1 MSNRFSDDL
10 HSRFSQRPRSSSALA
25 NRLLIVWGLLVLA
38 CLGLLIKL
46 FTIQIV
52 DGAKLSQEAQR
63 RQQVSQRSSV
73 PRRPI
78 VDRYGDIIAADQA
91 SYTIYAHPKM
101 FKKGKDKL
109 SNKDVATALSPIL
122 QVSSQELLT
131 KFEKHNTGILLG
143 RRLTQ
148 EVRDQIATMKNDG
161 IEIQQSLQ
169 DYRRIYPQD
178 EVAAEVLGYVDFN
191 YKAQAGVERSQE
203 SLIERQMREFR
214 ISKTGGSGGTLP
226 DYATEEFLHHDD
238 LKLKLT
244 IDMRLQRVARKS
256 LRQQIL
262 KWKALRGTVIIMDA
276 QTGAIRSMVTEP
288 TFNPNKFN
296 DPKYPPSVFRN
307 WAIADLYEP
316 GSTFKPLNVAI
327 ALENKV
333 ITPATLFNDTGSV
346 TIGPHTIRNSDKRGH
361 GPITAAQVLQYSSN
375 VGMVEM
381 MRHLQPE
388 IYYSWLERLELGRK
402 VGIDLPFEAQGT
414 LKDRNQFLKSPIEP
428 ATTAF
433 GQGLSMTPI
442 QLVTMTGALANGGKL
457 VRPYVV
463 EGLFDSNGVR
473 QDVDNRPSPRQI
485 FSPENTEE
493 VLKMMQSVVETGTGG
508 NAKISGFDVAGK
520 TGTAQKASKTG
531 GYQKEA
537 KITSFI
543 GVLPVSGP
551 RRYVIFAAV
560 DEPTAKGEAF
570 GGTVAA
576 PIVKDVMDALILQ
589 EKIVPVDIKKASETP
604 SPSPET
610 PSPSPET
617 PSPSPTTPSISPK
630 TNTPSPS
637 SKTPSP

>member
-1 MSNRFSDDL
+1 MSNRFTTNL
-10 HSRFSQRPRSSSALA
+10 RSRFNQRPTTSSALA
-25 NRLLIVWGLLVLA
+25 NRLLLVWGLLILA

-52 DGAKLSQEAQR
+52 DGTKLSQEAQR
-63 RQQVSQRSSV
+63 RQQTSQRPFV

-91 SYTIYAHPKM
+91 SYTIFAHPRL
-101 FKKGKDKL
+101 FKKGKDHLAKA
-109 SNKDVATALSPIL
+109 DVAATLAPIL
-122 QVSSQELLT
+122 QVSSEELLA
-131 KFEKHNTGILLG
+131 KFEKRPTGILLG

-148 EVRDQIATMKNDG
+148 EVRDQIAALKNDG
-161 IEIQQSLQ
+161 LEIQQSLQ
-169 DYRRIYPQD
+169 DYRRVYPQD
-178 EVAAEVLGYVDFN
+178 EMAAEVLGYVDFN

-203 SLIERQMREFR
+203 SLIERKMREFR
-214 ISKTGGSGGTLP
+214 ISRAGGSGGTLP

-256 LRQQIL
+256 LRAQIS
-262 KWKALRGTVIIMDA
+262 KWHALRGTVIIMDS

-296 DPKYPPSVFRN
+296 DPKYSPSVFRN

-327 ALENKV
+327 ALENKA
-333 ITPATLFNDTGSV
+333 ITPQTIFNDSGAV
-346 TIGPHTIRNSDKRGH
+346 TIGPNTIRNSDKRGH
-361 GPITAAQVLQYSSN
+361 GQITAAEVLQYSSN

-381 MRHLQPE
+381 MRKLPPDL
-388 IYYSWLERLELGRK
+388 YYKWLERLELGRK

-433 GQGLSMTPI
+433 GQGLSMTPL

-485 FSPENTEE
+485 FSQENTEA
-493 VLKMMQSVVETGTGG
+493 VLKMMQSVVEKGTGG
-508 NAKISGFDVAGK
+508 NAKILGFDVAGK
-520 TGTAQKASKTG
+520 TGTAQKASKSG
-531 GYQKEA
+531 GYQANA

-551 RRYVIFAAV
+551 RRYVVFAAV
-560 DEPTAKGEAF
+560 DEPKGEAF

-576 PIVKDVMDALILQ
+576 PIVKDVMDALILL
-589 EKIVPVDIKKASETP
+589 EKVVPVDTKKAAEP
-604 SPSPET
+604 A
-610 PSPSPET
+610 
-617 PSPSPTTPSISPK
+617 SPK
-630 TNTPSPS
+630 P
-637 SKTPSP
+637 

>member
-1 MSNRFSDDL
+1 MANRFTTRL
-10 HSRFSQRPRSSSALA
+10 RSRFNQRPTTSSALA
-25 NRLLIVWGLLVLA
+25 NRLLLVWGLLVLA
-38 CLGLLIKL
+38 CLGLLVKL

-52 DGAKLSQEAQR
+52 DGPKLSQEAQR
-63 RQQVSQRSSV
+63 RQQTSQRPFV

-91 SYTIYAHPKM
+91 SYTIFAHPRM
-101 FKKGKDKL
+101 FKKGKGTL
-109 SNKDVATALSPIL
+109 SKAEVANALAPIL
-122 QVSSQELLT
+122 QVTREELLA
-131 KFEKHNTGILLG
+131 KFEKRPTGILLG

-148 EVRDQIATMKNDG
+148 EVRDQIAVMKNDG

-169 DYRRIYPQD
+169 DYRRVYPQD
-178 EVAAEVLGYVDFN
+178 EMAAEVLGYVDFN

-214 ISKTGGSGGTLP
+214 ISRAGGSGGTLP
-226 DYATEEFLHHDD
+226 DYATEEFLQHDD

-244 IDMRLQRVARKS
+244 IDMRLQRVARKA
-256 LRQQIL
+256 LRAQIS
-262 KWKALRGTVIIMDA
+262 KWKALRGTVIIMDS
-276 QTGAIRSMVTEP
+276 QTGAIRSLVTEP
-288 TFNPNKFN
+288 TFNPNQFN
-296 DPKYPPSVFRN
+296 DPKYSPSVFRN

-327 ALENKV
+327 ALENKA
-333 ITPATLFNDTGSV
+333 ITPQTLFKDSGAV

-361 GPITAAQVLQYSSN
+361 GSISAAEVLQYSSN

-381 MRHLQPE
+381 MRKLTPDT
-388 IYYSWLERLELGRK
+388 YYSWLERLELGRK

-414 LKDRNQFLKSPIEP
+414 LKNRNEFLKSPIEP

-473 QDVDNRPSPRQI
+473 QDVDKRPSPRQI
-485 FSPENTEE
+485 FSQDNTEA
-493 VLKMMQSVVETGTGG
+493 VLKMMQSVVEKGTGG
-508 NAKISGFDVAGK
+508 NAKILGFDVAGK
-520 TGTAQKASKTG
+520 TGTAQKAAKSG
-531 GYQKEA
+531 GYQANA

-560 DEPTAKGEAF
+560 DEPKGEAF

-576 PIVKDVMDALILQ
+576 PIVKEVMDALILL
-589 EKIVPVDIKKASETP
+589 EKVVPADTQKAAQ
-604 SPSPET
+604 SPP
-610 PSPSPET
+610 
-617 PSPSPTTPSISPK
+617 PK
-630 TNTPSPS
+630 
-637 SKTPSP
+637 

>member
-1 MSNRFSDDL
+1 MSNRFTTNLRSQ
-10 HSRFSQRPRSSSALA
+10 FNQRPTTSKALA
-25 NRLLIVWGLLVLA
+25 NRLLLVWGLLVLA

-52 DGAKLSQEAQR
+52 DGTKLSQEAQR
-63 RQQVSQRSSV
+63 RQQTSQRPFV

-91 SYTIYAHPKM
+91 SYTIFAHPRL
-101 FKKGKDKL
+101 FKKGKDNLAKA
-109 SNKDVATALSPIL
+109 DVAATLAPIL
-122 QVSSQELLT
+122 QVSSEELLA
-131 KFEKHNTGILLG
+131 KFEKRPTGILLG

-148 EVRDQIATMKNDG
+148 EVKDQVAALKNDG
-161 IEIQQSLQ
+161 LEIQQSLQ
-169 DYRRIYPQD
+169 DYRRVYPQD
-178 EVAAEVLGYVDFN
+178 EMAAEVLGYVDFN

-203 SLIERQMREFR
+203 SLIERKMREFR
-214 ISKTGGSGGTLP
+214 ISRAGGSGGTLP

-256 LRQQIL
+256 LRAQIS
-262 KWKALRGTVIIMDA
+262 KWRALRGTVIIMDS

-296 DPKYPPSVFRN
+296 DPKYSPSVFRN

-327 ALENKV
+327 ALENKA
-333 ITPATLFNDTGSV
+333 ITPQTLFNDSGAV
-346 TIGPHTIRNSDKRGH
+346 TIGPNTIRNSDKRGH
-361 GPITAAQVLQYSSN
+361 GQITAAEVLQYSSN

-381 MRHLQPE
+381 MRKLSPDL
-388 IYYSWLERLELGRK
+388 YYKWLERLELGRK

-433 GQGLSMTPI
+433 GQGLSMTPL

-485 FSPENTEE
+485 FSQENTEA
-493 VLKMMQSVVETGTGG
+493 VLKMMQSVVEKGTGG
-508 NAKISGFDVAGK
+508 NAKILGFDVAGK
-520 TGTAQKASKTG
+520 TGTAQKASKSG
-531 GYQKEA
+531 GYQANA

-551 RRYVIFAAV
+551 RRYVVFAAV
-560 DEPTAKGEAF
+560 DEPKGEAF

-576 PIVKDVMDALILQ
+576 PIVKDVMDALILL
-589 EKIVPVDIKKASETP
+589 EKVVPVDTKKAAEP
-604 SPSPET
+604 A
-610 PSPSPET
+610 
-617 PSPSPTTPSISPK
+617 SPK
-630 TNTPSPS
+630 P
-637 SKTPSP
+637 

>member
-1 MSNRFSDDL
+1 MANRFTTRL
-10 HSRFSQRPRSSSALA
+10 RSRFNQRPTTSSALA
-25 NRLLIVWGLLVLA
+25 NRLLLVWGLLILS
-38 CLGLLIKL
+38 CLGLLVKL

-52 DGAKLSQEAQR
+52 DGTKLSQEAQR
-63 RQQVSQRSSV
+63 RQQTSQRPFV

-91 SYTIYAHPKM
+91 SYTIFAHPRM
-101 FKKGKDKL
+101 FKKGKDNISKAE
-109 SNKDVATALSPIL
+109 VANTLAPIL
-122 QVSSQELLT
+122 QVSSEELLA
-131 KFEKHNTGILLG
+131 KFEKRPTGILLG

-148 EVRDQIATMKNDG
+148 EVRDQIAALKNDG

-169 DYRRIYPQD
+169 DYRRVYPQD
-178 EVAAEVLGYVDFN
+178 DMAAEVLGYVDFN

-214 ISKTGGSGGTLP
+214 ISRAGGSGGTLP
-226 DYATEEFLHHDD
+226 DYATEEFLQHDD

-256 LRQQIL
+256 LRAQIS
-262 KWKALRGTVIIMDA
+262 KWKALRGTVIIMDS
-276 QTGAIRSMVTEP
+276 QTGAIRSLVTEP

-296 DPKYPPSVFRN
+296 DPKYSPSVFRN

-327 ALENKV
+327 ALENKA
-333 ITPATLFNDTGSV
+333 ITPQTLFNDSGAV
-346 TIGPHTIRNSDKRGH
+346 RIGPHTIRNADKRGH
-361 GPITAAQVLQYSSN
+361 GSITAAEVLQYSSN

-381 MRHLQPE
+381 MRKLPPDT
-388 IYYSWLERLELGRK
+388 YYSWLERLELGRK

-414 LKDRNQFLKSPIEP
+414 LKNRNEFLKSPIEP

-433 GQGLSMTPI
+433 GQGLSMTPM

-485 FSPENTEE
+485 FSQDNTEA
-493 VLKMMQSVVETGTGG
+493 VLKMMQSVVEKGTGG
-508 NAKISGFDVAGK
+508 NAKILGFDVAGK
-520 TGTAQKASKTG
+520 TG
-531 GYQKEA
+531 GYQANA

-543 GVLPVSGP
+543 GVLPVSGS
-551 RRYVIFAAV
+551 RRYVVFAAV
-560 DEPTAKGEAF
+560 DEPKGEAF

-576 PIVKDVMDALILQ
+576 PIVKDVMDALILL
-589 EKIVPVDIKKASETP
+589 EKVVPVDAQKAASTP
-604 SPSPET
+604 SPKP
-610 PSPSPET
+610 
-617 PSPSPTTPSISPK
+617 
-630 TNTPSPS
+630 
-637 SKTPSP
+637 